1 MANIRAQR
9 VASQLQQ
16 TISQIIQKELQN
28 PIFTEQ
34 LVTVVDV
41 RVSADL
47 SVAKVYFSVLASK
60 QKQQEV
66 MQALNEAKKF
76 IRNEIASRLNM
87 RITPELRFELD
98 TLAEKGEKLIKLIDE
113 VNDK

>member
-1 MANIRAQR
+1 MANIRAER

-98 TLAEKGEKLIKLIDE
+98 TLVEKGEKLIKLIDE

>member
-16 TISQIIQKELQN
+16 TISQKKQKELQN

-98 TLAEKGEKLIKLIDE
+98 TLVEKGEKLIKLIDE

>member
-34 LVTVVDV
+34 LVTVIDV

-98 TLAEKGEKLIKLIDE
+98 TLVEKGEKLIKLIDE

>member
-47 SVAKVYFSVLASK
+47 SVAKVYFSILASK

-98 TLAEKGEKLIKLIDE
+98 TLVEKGEKLIKLIDE

>member
-76 IRNEIASRLNM
+76 IRNEIANRLNM

-98 TLAEKGEKLIKLIDE
+98 TLVEKGEKLIKLIDE

>member
-98 TLAEKGEKLIKLIDE
+98 TLVEKGEKLIKLIDE

>member
-60 QKQQEV
+60 QTQQEV

-98 TLAEKGEKLIKLIDE
+98 TLVEKGEKLIKLIDE

>member
-16 TISQIIQKELQN
+16 TKSQIIQKELQN

-98 TLAEKGEKLIKLIDE
+98 TLVEKGEKLIKLIDE

>member
-47 SVAKVYFSVLASK
+47 SVAKVYFSVLANA
-60 QKQQEV
+60 QKKQEV
-66 MQALNEAKKF
+66 MQALLEAKKF
-76 IRNEIASRLNM
+76 IRAEIANRLNL

-98 TLAEKGEKLIKLIDE
+98 TLVEKGEQLIKLIDE

>member
-66 MQALNEAKKF
+66 MQALNEAKNF

-98 TLAEKGEKLIKLIDE
+98 TLVEKGEKLIKLIDE